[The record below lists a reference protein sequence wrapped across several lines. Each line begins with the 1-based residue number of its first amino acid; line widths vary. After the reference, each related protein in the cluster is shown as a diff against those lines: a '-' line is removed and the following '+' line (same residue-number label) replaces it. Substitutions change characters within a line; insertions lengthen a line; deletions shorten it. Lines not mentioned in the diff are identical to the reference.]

1 MEVITTE
8 RVRGYIPERNPK
20 GDKYSFGKVLCISGA
35 IGYTGAP
42 YFASLAAQRSGCGLV
57 RLIVPDSIWTIEAT
71 KLNEVMVI
79 PVDDDEEGR
88 ISSKSVDT
96 IMDYASKAD
105 TVLIGPGC
113 GINRGIQTIV
123 KSLLTTLTVPLV
135 IDADGINVLCEDTDI
150 LKYASCP
157 TVITPHAKEF
167 ARLFGKRIIPNNKTL
182 QEFAVEYNT
191 TIVYKEA
198 ETRIA
203 SFDNT
208 LSILKNACCSG
219 LAKGGSGDV
228 LAGIITSFIAQ
239 GLDTKKAAITGVYIH
254 SKAALEVEKI
264 YGSRGMLPTDVIE
277 MLPKVLKSFEGK
289 KTPKKQED
297 TDNNNLLF

>member
-8 RVRGYIPERNPK
+8 SIKGYIPERNPK
-20 GDKYSFGKVLCISGA
+20 GDKYSFGRVLCISGA

-42 YFASLAAQRSGCGLV
+42 YFASLGAQKSGCGLV

-79 PVDDDEEGR
+79 PVDDDDEGR
-88 ISSKSVDT
+88 ISSKSVYT

-105 TVLIGPGC
+105 AVLIGPGC

-123 KSLLTTLTVPLV
+123 KSLLATLTAPLV
-135 IDADGINVLCEDTDI
+135 IDADGINVLCEDTDM

-157 TVITPHAKEF
+157 TVVTPHAKEF
-167 ARLFGKRIIPNNKTL
+167 ARLFGKRIIPSNKTL

-208 LSILKNACCSG
+208 LSILKNSCCSG

-228 LAGIITSFIAQ
+228 LAGIITSFLAQ

-254 SKAALEVEKI
+254 SKAGLEAEKI
-264 YGSRGMLPTDVIE
+264 YGSRGMLPTNVLE
-277 MLPKVLKSFEGK
+277 MLPRVLKNFENK
-289 KTPKKQED
+289 KSSKKQEIKE
-297 TDNNNLLF
+297 DNKSLF

>member
-105 TVLIGPGC
+105 AVLIGPGC

-135 IDADGINVLCEDTDI
+135 IDADGINVLCEDTDM

-167 ARLFGKRIIPNNKTL
+167 ARLFGKRIIPNKKTL
-182 QEFAVEYNT
+182 QEFPEAFFLSRRLPIFT
-191 TIVYKEA
+191 SRFQLTI
-198 ETRIA
+198 
-203 SFDNT
+203 F
-208 LSILKNACCSG
+208 G
-219 LAKGGSGDV
+219 
-228 LAGIITSFIAQ
+228 TSKLNFCVRN
-239 GLDTKKAAITGVYIH
+239 GNRWNLT
-254 SKAALEVEKI
+254 
-264 YGSRGMLPTDVIE
+264 VI
-277 MLPKVLKSFEGK
+277 
-289 KTPKKQED
+289 D
-297 TDNNNLLF
+297 TDQSD